1 MVGNCDYALQEISR
15 PDIRQVKSTL
25 MGTTLRLGDTMS
37 RQEEAI
43 EIMVKTSK
51 CTALARPKSWKRF
64 GRRKRLTA
72 EEQAAGGT
80 DAIDED
86 EDRTTFAQLRMR
98 TEFYLEQEGDEDQ
111 KAKPDTRN
119 VDGDVEPENEK
130 KEEDKQVVKVEKE
143 DLVRGYKYG
152 ATFIPPPEGG
162 YARLKTRKGIDI
174 CGFFTNKNFRRELA
188 MGEVYYVWAEP
199 TSPMQQVAL
208 SSIVQAMY
216 EKGVMAIAKWVSR
229 DDMDPKMGV
238 LCPSVFEDIDCF
250 LWVQV
255 SGCLSRSVGR

>member
-1 MVGNCDYALQEISR
+1 
-15 PDIRQVKSTL
+15 
-25 MGTTLRLGDTMS
+25 MGTVLRLGDTMS

-64 GRRKRLTA
+64 GRRRRLTA
-72 EEQAAGGT
+72 EEQAARGM
-80 DAIDED
+80 DAMDED
-86 EDRTTFAQLRMR
+86 EERTTFAQLRMR
-98 TEFYLEQEGDEDQ
+98 TEFYLEQEDDEDEA
-111 KAKPDTRN
+111 AKPDNRN
-119 VDGDVEPENEK
+119 VDGDGEPESDK
-130 KEEDKQVVKVEKE
+130 KEEDKKEEEDKHVIKVEKE
-143 DLVRGYKYG
+143 ELVRGYKYG

-174 CGFFTNKNFRRELA
+174 CGFFARKNFRRELS
-188 MGEVYYVWAEP
+188 MGEVYYVWADP
-199 TSPMQQVAL
+199 ASPMQQVAL

-216 EKGVMAIAKWVSR
+216 EKGTMAIARWVSK

-238 LCPSVFEDIDCF
+238 LCPSVFAEAECL

-255 SGCLSRSVGR
+255 SGYLLGLSSFPDRELMLD